1 MKNDY
6 FLHWYFDVIEV
17 MLKDVEIRQL
27 KEVLV
32 QQVN

>member
-6 FLHWYFDVIEV
+6 FLHWYFGVTEV

>member
-6 FLHWYFDVIEV
+6 FLHWHFDVTEV